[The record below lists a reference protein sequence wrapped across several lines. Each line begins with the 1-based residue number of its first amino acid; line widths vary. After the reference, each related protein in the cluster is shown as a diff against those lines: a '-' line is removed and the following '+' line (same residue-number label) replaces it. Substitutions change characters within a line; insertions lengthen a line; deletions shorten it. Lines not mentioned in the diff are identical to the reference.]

1 MLRAIAGVDEGSWLE
16 MNTWFLNSTVWP
28 ADILYFVEISR
39 ENEARVIISLRSL
52 LTKLDKVQKD
62 QQRTVVQLVWK

>member
-1 MLRAIAGVDEGSWLE
+1 MDEGSWLE